1 MVISDRAKEII
12 EYLLDATGYVRV
24 SEIAKEL
31 GVTERTVYREMPE
44 INNIMESCDLKLE
57 SQSGRGM
64 QIYGSLYN
72 MKRLESLF
80 EESKV
85 EQTYTA
91 KERNDLILLILLHEN
106 DYVKTQ
112 SLAID
117 LNTST
122 QTIRNSLHQL
132 QNFLENDDI
141 TLITKRSEGV
151 ILKGKEISK
160 RHLLISIL
168 LRNIPLD
175 NFFDWMKNKKYKS
188 CAFIN
193 LLIQWDYEDT
203 LSVIYDFLDPLIS
216 KKRLNVSDKEFQEF
230 LFLLCIFIKRH
241 SLVDEKGDEL
251 KLSVDIPNPE
261 QELYKSI
268 KHLLEHKFHI
278 KLYDTELNYFNWMIN
293 LYTGRTHYHVANDS
307 SILKQLDLVTQLIA
321 RVEERFGFPY
331 SEDENL
337 AENLMLH
344 INMALERIRS
354 GMNVSNPLNDDIYQ
368 SHPKLYDIVR
378 QSFIEVFKHTS
389 VPVPDD
395 EIGYIVIYFI
405 ASMEYLTKQSIE
417 VLVVCASG
425 MGSSKMLRSRLEREF
440 AEIDVE
446 KIISLHKLSDE
457 DLSRYDLIIST
468 VPLDLGDDKYICV
481 SPLLNDRDKEETRKR
496 IKHLNK
502 KGEHHE

>member
-241 SLVDEKGDEL
+241 SLADEKGDEL
-251 KLSVDIPNPE
+251 NLSVDIPNPE

-293 LYTGRTHYHVANDS
+293 CIQD
-307 SILKQLDLVTQLIA
+307 
-321 RVEERFGFPY
+321 
-331 SEDENL
+331 
-337 AENLMLH
+337 
-344 INMALERIRS
+344 ALTTMSQMI
-354 GMNVSNPLNDDIYQ
+354 PA
-368 SHPKLYDIVR
+368 
-378 QSFIEVFKHTS
+378 F
-389 VPVPDD
+389 
-395 EIGYIVIYFI
+395 
-405 ASMEYLTKQSIE
+405 
-417 VLVVCASG
+417 
-425 MGSSKMLRSRLEREF
+425 
-440 AEIDVE
+440 
-446 KIISLHKLSDE
+446 
-457 DLSRYDLIIST
+457 
-468 VPLDLGDDKYICV
+468 
-481 SPLLNDRDKEETRKR
+481 
-496 IKHLNK
+496 
-502 KGEHHE
+502 